1 MRAGFLGYKEGL
13 GVLVEFWI
21 FWFCLR
27 ETENT
32 YRFRFLFFIFYFFNR
47 WCS

>member
-13 GVLVEFWI
+13 GVPVEFWI

-32 YRFRFLFFIFYFFNR
+32 YRFRFLFFIFLIGGVVN
-47 WCS
+47 

>member
-13 GVLVEFWI
+13 GASVDFWI
-21 FWFCLR
+21 FWFCLT

-32 YRFRFLFFIFYFFNR
+32 YRFRFLFFIFLIGGVVN
-47 WCS
+47 